1 MLLGK
6 IDAFKWVGS
15 YIRNMSRSLQTKLED
30 AREDF
35 SNAVSNTF
43 HELGE
48 LYSEGYGSGSW
59 GCSQNTRTDTI
70 SWGFKYSAEDDE
82 IKFVCGEYSYEQ
94 PVFELNRYTYQM
106 ERQGTERQERDV
118 YVVSQYD
125 PANVWDVLHVSEELT
140 DAVGRFMQDLTNF
153 NTHPDTIT
161 ELREANPSLD
171 SAITT
176 MKNEL
181 TSLRESAETVQS
193 VMELSDL
200 VDGIKNGHSDLCAIG
215 ICDDEEDKD
224 SIWKMFNCSAEGKG
238 LQDTRRHI
246 HFQNEDI
253 ALVEVERW
261 YNEWYSV
268 AYVVGNDDGDTP
280 FFIHRLRN
288 AEEVDEIDEWTPEKV
303 YNLMGFDAN
312 YDSDEIEADTRY
324 RVQGDVYFEQRNL
337 DEELREVVDTY
348 GRNVAGNAVKEHAEN
363 FLEIQNAS
371 ALFTVNTFISTRM
384 NRTEREP
391 VLHWAEEFSTDEM
404 KEIQDDLNISE
415 DRVREEQEN
424 RGWGRLSQNRRRT
437 IVRDLFEERLFQ
449 WVEQTQEVDVSQ
461 VREEAEQEQ
470 REQYEDTQ
478 ASCPIT
484 LGNHLL
490 NIRNATIHP
499 NSTRRLE
506 EDIEVVVPEETQLYV
521 LHDEHNSKILTLPR
535 GIYTFGF
542 LEQHFNA

>member
-1 MLLGK
+1 
-6 IDAFKWVGS
+6 
-15 YIRNMSRSLQTKLED
+15 MSQSLQTKIEG

-35 SNAVSNTF
+35 SNAVSNVF

-48 LYSEGYGSGSW
+48 LYAEGYGGGW
-59 GCSQNTRTDTI
+59 GCSQNIRTDNI
-70 SWGFKYSAEDDE
+70 SWGFKYSAEDE
-82 IKFVCGEYSYEQ
+82 EVKFVCGQYSYEQ
-94 PVFELNRYTYQM
+94 DVFELNRYTYQM
-106 ERQGTERQERDV
+106 EWQGTERQERDV

-125 PANVWDVLHVSEELT
+125 PANVWDVLHVSDELT
-140 DAVGRFMQDLTNF
+140 DAISRFMQDLTSF
-153 NTHPDTIT
+153 NAHPDTVT
-161 ELREANPSLD
+161 DLREEYPSLD
-171 SAITT
+171 EAITALKT
-176 MKNEL
+176 EQEEFTN
-181 TSLRESAETVQS
+181 TTETVQS

-200 VDGIKNGHSDLCAIG
+200 IGGIKEGFADLCAVG

-224 SIWKMFNCSAEGKG
+224 SVWKMFNCSAEGKG

-246 HFQNEDI
+246 HFENGEI

-268 AYVVGNDDGDTP
+268 AYVVGKDDGDTP

-288 AEEVDEIDEWTPEKV
+288 AEELDEIKDWTAQKV

-312 YDSDEIEADTRY
+312 YDSDEIESDTRY
-324 RVQGDVYFEQRNL
+324 RVQGDVYFEQRSL
-337 DEELREVVDTY
+337 DDEMTEVVDTY

-363 FLEIQNAS
+363 FLEIQDATEYFEIS
-371 ALFTVNTFISTRM
+371 TLISTRLSRM
-384 NRTEREP
+384 EREP
-391 VLHWAEEFSTDEM
+391 VLHWTEEFSTDTI
-404 KEIQDDLNISE
+404 KDIQQEINISE
-415 DRVREEQEN
+415 DRVRDEQEN
-424 RGWGRLSQNRRRT
+424 RGWSRLSQNRRRT

-449 WVEQTQEVDVSQ
+449 WVEQTQEVTVSQ
-461 VREEAEQEQ
+461 VREDAEQEQ

>member
-1 MLLGK
+1 
-6 IDAFKWVGS
+6 
-15 YIRNMSRSLQTKLED
+15 
-30 AREDF
+30 
-35 SNAVSNTF
+35 
-43 HELGE
+43 
-48 LYSEGYGSGSW
+48 
-59 GCSQNTRTDTI
+59 
-70 SWGFKYSAEDDE
+70 
-82 IKFVCGEYSYEQ
+82 
-94 PVFELNRYTYQM
+94 M

-125 PANVWDVLHVSEELT
+125 PANVWDILHVGTEIF
-140 DAVGRFMQDLTNF
+140 DAVERFMKDITHF
-153 NTHPDTIT
+153 NTNPDTIS
-161 ELREANPSLD
+161 ELREENPALNN
-171 SAITT
+171 AITT
-176 MKNEL
+176 MKTEWDSFL
-181 TSLRESAETVQS
+181 KTTESVQS
-193 VMELSDL
+193 VMELEDL
-200 VDGIKNGHSDLCAIG
+200 VLGIQNGFEDLCAIG

-224 SIWKMFNCSAEGKG
+224 SVWKLFNCSADGKG

-246 HFQNEDI
+246 HFENEDL

-280 FFIHRLRN
+280 FFIHRLRD
-288 AEEVDEIDEWTPEKV
+288 ADKVEEVDEWTAQKV

-312 YDSDEIEADTRY
+312 FNSENIESETRY

-337 DEELREVVDTY
+337 DKELREAVDTY

-371 ALFTVNTFISTRM
+371 ALFTVNTFISTRL

-391 VLHWAEEFSTDEM
+391 VLHWAEEFSTDEI

-449 WVEQTQEVDVSQ
+449 WVEQTQKIDVSQ

-478 ASCPIT
+478 VSCPIT

-521 LHDEHNSKILTLPR
+521 LHDEHNSKILTLPQ